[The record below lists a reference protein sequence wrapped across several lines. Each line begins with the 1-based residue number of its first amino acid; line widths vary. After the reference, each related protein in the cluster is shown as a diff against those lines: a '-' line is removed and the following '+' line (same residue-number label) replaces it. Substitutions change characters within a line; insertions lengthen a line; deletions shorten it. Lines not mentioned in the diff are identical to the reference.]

1 MQTKPT
7 CAHTGSQYKTQ
18 STVAILL
25 WGKPVS
31 NGTYH
36 HSCSAQDTDMR
47 SALSYY
53 SFINAP
59 KIKLCGGTTLHTTLL
74 R

>member
-1 MQTKPT
+1 MKST
-7 CAHTGSQYKTQ
+7 CAHTVSQYETQ
-18 STVAILL
+18 STAAVLL

-36 HSCSAQDTDMR
+36 HSCSAQDSEMR

-53 SFINAP
+53 SFINKS
-59 KIKLCGGTTLHTTLL
+59 KIKVYHGTTLHTTPLH
-74 R
+74 